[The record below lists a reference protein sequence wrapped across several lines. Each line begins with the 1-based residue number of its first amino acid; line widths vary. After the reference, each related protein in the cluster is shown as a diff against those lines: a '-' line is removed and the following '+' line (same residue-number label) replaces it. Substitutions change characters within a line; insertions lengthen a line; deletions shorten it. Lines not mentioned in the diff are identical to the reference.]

1 MRNTETIKFKDKSF
15 PIMIAP
21 HKSSVTVA
29 DAAIHEEIEIKY
41 FYEGESTLLIGNK
54 TVNAEAGDIVIINP
68 YEFHATLDSGKGE
81 KGKYI
86 LIMIGLDFFDGISSS
101 RIDLRHL
108 IYGKKNVFKTH
119 IRANERLRR
128 TISLIGEEAESNLD
142 SSKLAI
148 FGLTAEL
155 FALLLRDGTEQAS
168 TPQND
173 DIIRYYGIIEP
184 ALRMIR
190 DEYQSKFTIDTLS
203 SACNI
208 SKYHFCRIFKTVTG
222 MSTMQYLN
230 DYRLKIADAMLNS
243 TKNSLAEISAKC
255 GFEDLSYFCRLY
267 KKHFGR
273 TPGKL
278 RENAP
283 K

>member
-1 MRNTETIKFKDKSF
+1 MRSTETINFKDKSF

-21 HKSSVTVA
+21 RRASAIVDT
-29 DAAIHEEIEIKY
+29 AIHEEIEIKY
-41 FYEGESTLLIGNK
+41 FYEGETTLLIGNK
-54 TVNAEAGDIVIINP
+54 TVNAQAGDMVIINP
-68 YEFHATLDSGKGE
+68 YEFHATLDAGKEE

-86 LIMIGLDFFDGISSS
+86 LIMIGLDFFSGINSSK
-101 RIDLRHL
+101 IDLRHL
-108 IYGKKNVFKTH
+108 IYGKKTVFKTH
-119 IRANERLRR
+119 IRASERLRR
-128 TISLIGEEAESNLD
+128 TISLIGEESESNLEA
-142 SSKLAI
+142 SKLAI

-173 DIIRYYGIIEP
+173 DIIRYYQIIEP

-203 SACNI
+203 CVCNI

-230 DYRLKIADAMLNS
+230 DYRLKIADAMLSS
-243 TKNSLAEISAKC
+243 TKSSLAEISVKC

-267 KKHFGR
+267 KKHFGH

-278 RENAP
+278 RDKGP